1 MTQDYKNLL
10 LDYLTNNLVEE
21 TPINDIPEFTNTIND
36 ESNLYRTLSNEFTYG
51 FKERGIIKCKDSNN
65 NYNGKTIVYGF
76 YYLSASP
83 QTISNSRGFI
93 LLLDE
98 NYNMLELI
106 TEYSSGTKLG
116 YILALNVDETGQL
129 YGVDIAYNDDNKGR
143 FIMLNNVS
151 IKSENA
157 EHYQVKLR
165 RSYFL
170 QGSVSS
176 GISFIRYIFKD
187 PNSSSYFIYATGTR
201 GTLLKLKVGA
211 ENEWIDYTEN
221 STGGV
226 SILAG
231 INAFWDSNNNL
242 TLCLVRR
249 VLIEATNTVYIYLGI
264 SDNNNVVQYTNIGEF
279 KSTFYPSIN
288 ASKVYLLEDNLGDA
302 SSRTLRTTSAY
313 IVSPT
318 KFYMTTGAFIE
329 GTGTL
334 VPDKLIPSTIEY
346 DNGTITRIGVDLN
359 YATAEASED
368 YVIMFSETKVINNA
382 LFVINYI
389 NEDNTIHYPKYDITV
404 NLMLG
409 EYDYA
414 RKFIT
419 NVLDSDLLEFNIID
433 ITNMYNLFK
442 VNAVVNSFDAGTSL
456 LFNTNII
463 YNPNNFNGEAYSNTN
478 AIDPKQIW
486 LYDENGNIIFA
497 RNLYNKTLYN
507 NVMEATLEV
516 PNTMLNDI
524 TISTQKLIS
533 ETNYIMNENEG
544 DITKN
549 IYETLYINFF
559 NTILIQNQNT
569 IDYVD
574 NIIGSTRLN
583 RSISDTNDYDEAKIT
598 KFRINYQN
606 GTSYVKNIISST
618 ITNGIADIQF
628 QLTPISDILNIEIIS
643 NDEET
648 TYQTIREFTNYEIG
662 KTYILSQKCYVE

>member
-10 LDYLTNNLVEE
+10 LDYLTNNLAEE
-21 TPINDIPEFTNTIND
+21 MPLNNIPEFTPTINE
-36 ESNLYRTLSNEFTYG
+36 ESDLYRTLSDEFTYG
-51 FKERGIIKCKDSNN
+51 FKERGVVKCKDSNN

-76 YYLSASP
+76 YYLSST
-83 QTISNSRGFI
+83 QTATNSRGFI

-98 NYNMLELI
+98 EYNMLDLI
-106 TEYSSGTKLG
+106 TEFSSGTKLG
-116 YILALNVDETGQL
+116 YIYVLNVDETGQL
-129 YGVDIAYNDDNKGR
+129 YGIDMAYNDNNKGR

-151 IKSENA
+151 IKSESA
-157 EHYQVKLR
+157 EHYQVKLK

-170 QGSVSS
+170 QGSVST
-176 GISFIRYIFKD
+176 GLPLINNIFKD
-187 PNSSSYFIYATGTR
+187 PNSSSYFIYSLGMR
-201 GTLLKLKVGA
+201 GTLLKIRVGA

-221 STGGV
+221 TNFSS
-226 SILAG
+226 SIVASV
-231 INAFWDSNNNL
+231 NAFWDNNNNL
-242 TLCLVRR
+242 TVCILRKSTLTDNSIV
-249 VLIEATNTVYIYLGI
+249 IQFGI
-264 SDNNNVVQYTNIGEF
+264 SDSNNVIQYTNKGEF
-279 KSTFYPSIN
+279 KATFYPTISS
-288 ASKVYLLEDNLGDA
+288 SKVYLLEDNIGNA
-302 SSRTLRTTSAY
+302 STKRLRTTSGY

-346 DNGTITRIGVDLN
+346 DNGTITNMGLDLN

-368 YVIMFSETKVINNA
+368 YVVMFSETLLINNS

-389 NEDNTIHYPKYDITV
+389 NEDNTINYPKYDITV
-404 NLMLG
+404 NLILD
-409 EYDYA
+409 EYNYA

-419 NVLDSDLLEFNIID
+419 NVLYSDLLEFNVID

-463 YNPNNFNGEAYSNTN
+463 YNSNNFNGPEYSNTN

-516 PNTMLNDI
+516 PNTMLNDT

-559 NTILIQNQNT
+559 NTILMQNRNT
-569 IDYVD
+569 INYID
-574 NIIGSTRLN
+574 NIVGSTRLN

-598 KFRINYQN
+598 KFRVNYQN
-606 GTSYVKNIISST
+606 GTSYIGNITSST
-618 ITNGIADIQF
+618 IANGIADIQF

-643 NDEET
+643 NDEST

-662 KTYILSQKCYVE
+662 KTYVLSQKCHVE